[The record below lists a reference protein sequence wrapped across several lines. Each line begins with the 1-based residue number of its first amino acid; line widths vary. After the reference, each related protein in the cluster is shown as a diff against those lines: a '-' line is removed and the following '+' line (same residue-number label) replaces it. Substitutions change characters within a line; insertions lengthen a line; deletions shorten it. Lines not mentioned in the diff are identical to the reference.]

1 MREKFESF
9 AKVAQNFAIIFGI
22 LGAVGSMIYGLVYG
36 EYDKRV
42 ARTTDMGRDYNIYVK
57 NDYLDL
63 VAHWIRHTDQSGDI
77 RKKNQEDMKK
87 IVLSFFENP
96 DNERK
101 YLNVLYFFDVLSVC
115 IEKRSCDK
123 KSALDLFDKTRGPA
137 YENFGFYIFD
147 VRERYDLPSFGAGL
161 EWVFQMEKEKEWTR
175 LF

>member
-87 IVLSFFENP
+87 IVLLFFENP

-115 IEKRSCDK
+115 IEKRYCD
-123 KSALDLFDKTRGPA
+123 
-137 YENFGFYIFD
+137 
-147 VRERYDLPSFGAGL
+147 
-161 EWVFQMEKEKEWTR
+161 
-175 LF
+175 

>member
-1 MREKFESF
+1 MRDKFEYF
-9 AKVAQNFAIIFGI
+9 AKLAQNFAIIFGI
-22 LGAVGSMIYGLVYG
+22 LCAVGSLIYGLVYG

-42 ARTTDMGRDYNIYVK
+42 TRTTELGREYNIYVK

-63 VAHWIRHTDQSGDI
+63 MAHWIRHTEQFGDI
-77 RKKNQEDMKK
+77 RKKPHEEMKK
-87 IVLSFFENP
+87 ITLTFFENV

-101 YLNVLYFFDVLSVC
+101 YLTVLYFFDVLSVC

-123 KSALDLFDKTRGPA
+123 NSALDLFDKTRGPA

-147 VRERYDLPSFGAGL
+147 VRERYELPSFGAGL
-161 EWVFQMEKEKEWTR
+161 EWVYQMEKEPETAR